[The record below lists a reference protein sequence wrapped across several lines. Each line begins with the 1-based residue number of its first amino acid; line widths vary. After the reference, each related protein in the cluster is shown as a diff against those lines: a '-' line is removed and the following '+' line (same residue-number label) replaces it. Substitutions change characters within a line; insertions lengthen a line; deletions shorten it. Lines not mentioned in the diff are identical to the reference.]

1 VLEVCMPR
9 KRTAESDNARAER
22 LKKNALRVT
31 EDAAVVDDQLDAMV
45 KQSIALYGA

>member
-1 VLEVCMPR
+1 MPR